1 MGRLV
6 KNGEDVNAGKIIALE
21 DGFID
26 VQLPEE
32 RASRYPVGTAFAF
45 KPATV
50 KQIKHWNLQDW
61 ESPAAL
67 QMSLRLVD
75 DMLKTNCKIIINGSA
90 KDARFIC
97 NADKLYFLKL
107 IRDITFD
114 SDTIVPLQYIC
125 PSCEE
130 EITIEGLENS
140 NWECTKFP
148 YDVNYDMSIE
158 TQTPQKIYM
167 PTMVTQQMLVDYAF
181 KSMRKQ
187 GAKEETVAA
196 LLTDAE
202 MASMLINPM
211 LWDLSGNND
220 ADKKNKKII
229 DDAKNDF
236 ENLSLPDFKM
246 FKSIYDYFKNQEYI
260 TGKCP
265 KCGDDL
271 KIPSGELSI
280 RDMFNV

>member
-50 KQIKHWNLQDW
+50 KQIKHWNLQEW
-61 ESPAAL
+61 ESTSAI

-97 NADKLYFLKL
+97 NADKMYFLKL

-114 SDTIVPLQYIC
+114 AETITPIQYVC

-130 EITIEGLENS
+130 EITIESIENN
-140 NWECTKFP
+140 NWECEKFP
-148 YDVNYDMSIE
+148 YNVNYDMSIE
-158 TQTPQKIYM
+158 AGVPQQIYI

-187 GAKEETVAA
+187 GAKESTVTN
-196 LLTDAE
+196 LLRDAE
-202 MASMLINPM
+202 LSSLLINPI
-211 LWDLSGNND
+211 LWDMSGTTD
-220 ADKKNKKII
+220 ADKKNKKLI
-229 DDAKNDF
+229 DEAKDNF
-236 ENLSLPDFKM
+236 EKLTMAEFKEY
-246 FKSIYDYFKNQEYI
+246 KKIYDYFKIQEFV
-260 TGKCP
+260 TGRCP

-271 KIPSGELSI
+271 KIPSTELSV
-280 RDMFNV
+280 RDMFVV